1 MKKEREN
8 RETTE
13 QHINENLVLRRTS
26 GNPRKEL
33 ESSRTTVS
41 FIESGTPSRDAGK
54 SGNQAG
60 TSSEPIYDTS
70 SKIRRMSDSTRA
82 REAQRNRR
90 HQKTGREAEENY
102 TYQKERP
109 DGEYAYTQIHDAKKY
124 KNKKKKFFSRPDD
137 VTAMASETLQLD
149 LRDIIPVAV
158 PQQEPVRPVDV
169 NPAPRA
175 QRTSMNLSASERGTL
190 TADSLDVTIRR
201 TPEEAAA
208 ETKRR
213 QHVSNMMT
221 LEKTADIRSDIQ
233 ELRSAVAF
241 RAGGLML
248 AAVISMYLSLRYAF
262 DFPIVNSIP
271 ENLICLMQLLLGF
284 ASASVC
290 VPALR
295 NGLSRLIQFRADTD
309 TPAAIAWLACM
320 MDSFFGIFGLQHNGL
335 ASHFMPCA
343 IFILL
348 LHTIGKLFIIDRE
361 ETNLKAASDRS
372 DCYGLHII
380 EDETHADLLARGT
393 VEDLPVTAAIRKT
406 DFLKDFRKYTYSADL
421 ADQFCRYA
429 APASCVFSLLAS
441 LILALVTGS
450 GIGYAL
456 GLFSMFS
463 VASGCAA
470 ITFVVNLPLFISSR
484 KLTDHGAL
492 LLGYQSVDDFYDTNS
507 IMIDASALFPEGS
520 VQLRGVKMYSN
531 VRTEETL
538 LAAASLSRYAGS
550 AFSRIFNEV
559 LHGKDQILYPIEN
572 FSYEDA
578 LGLCGWIHNQRIL
591 LGSRE
596 LMLSHK
602 IEGVPSKTRE
612 AELTGEDREA
622 VYLSI
627 SGNLSALF
635 VIELQADKVVDFWV
649 QQALK
654 REMSLII
661 HTVDAVITKEKLAG
675 LFHIPAEMIKIIP
688 AKMAGIYHAETA
700 PVKEMSASM
709 ACTNNFSNIMRLI
722 ACSKVVKNAATAG
735 VFLQAV
741 GILIGLVLVVME
753 SLLHVG
759 VTPAWMMILQCVVS
773 LFTVLSVNIRR
784 LY

>member
-1 MKKEREN
+1 MKKEREHT
-8 RETTE
+8 ETTE
-13 QHINENLVLRRTS
+13 QPVNENLVF
-26 GNPRKEL
+26 RKPGARHEL

-41 FIESGTPSRDAGK
+41 FIESGSPSRDSGK
-54 SGNQAG
+54 NDNPSGTA
-60 TSSEPIYDTS
+60 SSEPVYDTS

-90 HQKTGREAEENY
+90 HQKTEENY
-102 TYQKERP
+102 TYEKERP
-109 DGEYAYTQIHDAKKY
+109 DGEYAYTEIHDAKKY
-124 KNKKKKFFSRPDD
+124 NKNKKKKRFSRPDD

-149 LRDIIPVAV
+149 LRDIVPVAV
-158 PQQEPVRPVDV
+158 PQQEPVKPVDV
-169 NPAPRA
+169 SPAPRA
-175 QRTSMNLSASERGTL
+175 QRTSMNLSASERSTL

-208 ETKRR
+208 ETRRR
-213 QHVSNMMT
+213 QHISDMMK
-221 LEKTADIRSDIQ
+221 LEKTADIRTDIQ

-248 AAVISMYLSLRYAF
+248 AAVVSMYLSLRYAF
-262 DFPIVNSIP
+262 DFPWLNSIP

-290 VPALR
+290 VPALK
-295 NGLSRLIQFRADTD
+295 NGLSRLVQFRADTD

-320 MDSFFGIFGLQHNGL
+320 LDSFFGIFGMQHNGL

-361 ETNLKAASDRS
+361 ENNLKTASDRF

-380 EDETHADLLARGT
+380 DDEAHAESLARGA
-393 VEDLPVTAAIRKT
+393 VDDFPVTAAMRKT
-406 DFLKDFRKYTYSADL
+406 DSLKDFRKYTYSADL

-429 APASCVFSLLAS
+429 APASCAFSLLAA
-441 LILALVTGS
+441 LILALVTGG

-456 GLFSMFS
+456 GLFSMFA

-470 ITFVVNLPLFISSR
+470 ITFVVNLPLFKASK
-484 KLTDHGAL
+484 KLTSHGAL

-507 IMIDASALFPEGS
+507 IMIDASSLFPEGS

-531 VRTEETL
+531 VKTEETL

-550 AFSRIFNEV
+550 AFSRVFNEV
-559 LHGKDQILYPIEN
+559 LHGKEQMLYPIEN
-572 FSYEDA
+572 FVYEDT

-591 LGSRE
+591 LGTRE
-596 LMLSHK
+596 MMLSHR
-602 IEGVPSKTRE
+602 IEGIPSKTKE
-612 AELTGEDREA
+612 AELTGDDREA

-635 VIELQADKVVDFWV
+635 VIELQSDKNVNFWV
-649 QQALK
+649 QQAVK
-654 REMSLII
+654 RNLSLII
-661 HTVDAVITKEKLAG
+661 HSVDPIITKEKLSD
-675 LFHIPAEMIKIIP
+675 LFDIPAEMVKIIP
-688 AKMAGIYHAETA
+688 AKMSEIYRAETA

-709 ACTNNFSNIMRLI
+709 ACTNSFSNIMRLI

-735 VFLQAV
+735 IFLQAV

-759 VTPAWMMILQCVVS
+759 VTPAWMLILQCAVS
-773 LFTVLSVNIRR
+773 LVTVLCVNIRR
-784 LY
+784 LF